1 MRPWKSNTTAK
12 AESQGLKRVFL
23 LVCLCIEELP
33 IVYKLEV
40 LQQFDYF
47 PVSLPGTQIVGP
59 LRGSVRGFVGYV
71 ETTVENFDLLIDL
84 EKIRSMSPPPGSFHK
99 V

>member
-1 MRPWKSNTTAK
+1 M
-12 AESQGLKRVFL
+12 
-23 LVCLCIEELP
+23 
-33 IVYKLEV
+33 
-40 LQQFDYF
+40 
-47 PVSLPGTQIVGP
+47 GP

-84 EKIRSMSPPPGSFHK
+84 ERGRSMFSPVPSIHK